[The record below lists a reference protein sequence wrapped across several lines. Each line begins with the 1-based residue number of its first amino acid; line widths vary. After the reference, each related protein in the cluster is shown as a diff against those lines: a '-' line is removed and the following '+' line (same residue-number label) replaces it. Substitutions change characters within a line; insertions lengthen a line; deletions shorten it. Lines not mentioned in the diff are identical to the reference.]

1 MAKDGTNRGGARIGA
16 GAKKKPLADKIAE
29 GNPGKRT
36 LTVIDFDNKAVDLEG
51 QQMPKPSKL
60 LSATQKDGKP
70 LVAEEVYIATWE
82 WLAERKCATLVSPQ
96 LLERYAMSVAR
107 WIQCEEAI
115 SDFSFLAKHPTT
127 GNAIQSPY
135 IAMSQNFMSQTNRL
149 WMEIYQ
155 IVKENCATEYSGAT
169 PMDDAMERL
178 LEQNTEQ
185 RETLTRLMAQGYIDQ
200 VLSNSETNAL
210 LTQANT
216 YREDI
221 KVINA
226 TMSGDSSRFFE
237 AERLLHFAERGSM
250 LEEYSEDLF
259 ERLVDHIQVYSRHEV
274 GFVMKCGLTFKE
286 MI

>member
-1 MAKDGTNRGGARIGA
+1 MATAGTIKNDPRGRSNLYSKSPVERAWGHTRKVAVSNVVYKEVHELWLRDGTNRGGARIGA

-115 SDFSFLAKHPTT
+115 SDFGFLAKHPTT

-135 IAMSQNFMSQTNRL
+135 VAMSQNFMSQTNRL

-178 LEQNTEQ
+178 LRARKGN
-185 RETLTRLMAQGYIDQ
+185 
-200 VLSNSETNAL
+200 
-210 LTQANT
+210 
-216 YREDI
+216 
-221 KVINA
+221 
-226 TMSGDSSRFFE
+226 
-237 AERLLHFAERGSM
+237 
-250 LEEYSEDLF
+250 
-259 ERLVDHIQVYSRHEV
+259 
-274 GFVMKCGLTFKE
+274 
-286 MI
+286 